1 MLLLGSTTALAT
13 AAVVLSTQAADAQSA
28 AFFINRGRAKF
39 KNGDYQGAI
48 TDYTMAIEINPQY
61 ANAYVNR
68 GIDRELANDLE
79 GACDDWRKAVD
90 LGKERPAEWVKKQ
103 C

>member
-1 MLLLGSTTALAT
+1 
-13 AAVVLSTQAADAQSA
+13 
-28 AFFINRGRAKF
+28 
-39 KNGDYQGAI
+39 
-48 TDYTMAIEINPQY
+48 MAIEINPQY

-90 LGKERPAEWVKKQ
+90 LGKERPAEWMKKQ